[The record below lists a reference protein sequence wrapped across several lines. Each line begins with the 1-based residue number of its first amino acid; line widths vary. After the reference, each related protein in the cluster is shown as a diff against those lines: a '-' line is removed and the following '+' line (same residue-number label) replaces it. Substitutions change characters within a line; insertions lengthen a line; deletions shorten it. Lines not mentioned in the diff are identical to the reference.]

1 MKKVAKTCIVLFSLS
16 ILLTGC
22 REEKSTGRR
31 ILLSSQG
38 CRMPPPGPECEARE
52 ADLRAADVPAAAA
65 AGRQICPAGRTTC
78 PGQAGRN
85 GSCSGCNRSSATW
98 LKEASAR
105 SVVCKPQP
113 IRAKPAPEP
122 PKPPKSKRQR
132 AADNWAILVCAL
144 PAALPARVRVRQRLC
159 TCACDSARQPRTAR
173 GQHFLTGVARA
184 RRMQLSRNPDSLRK
198 ARNSE
203 QRAWNACTRYDA
215 SAPNGSCLAELY
227 SKIVSAVPPGCCGAP
242 AVGPTCGATD
252 AAVS

>member
-1 MKKVAKTCIVLFSLS
+1 VHRDVLLWT
-16 ILLTGC
+16 LLLFVVVPKNAPHAG
-22 REEKSTGRR
+22 
-31 ILLSSQG
+31 
-38 CRMPPPGPECEARE
+38 GPECEARE